1 MIQRL
6 FSHFQTAKQPVI
18 SRRTADAPTS
28 LLRVFFTKRFGMMY
42 NKLGL
47 KEFFSRG
54 NTRLRVSISRYRK
67 LGKVRVN
74 EGKAKIKPSSLK
86 QKSTGRQAD
95 AEWAIP
101 HRGGCTHRYSPRK
114 PDNVRS
120 LRGG

>member
-18 SRRTADAPTS
+18 SRRTADVPTS
-28 LLRVFFTKRFGMMY
+28 LLRVFLTKRFGMMY

-47 KEFFSRG
+47 KEFFSRR
-54 NTRLRVSISRYRK
+54 NTRLRASIARYRK

-86 QKSTGRQAD
+86 QKKHRTAGR
-95 AEWAIP
+95 
-101 HRGGCTHRYSPRK
+101 C
-114 PDNVRS
+114 
-120 LRGG
+120 